1 MATLN
6 FNIPIQL
13 KSLGV
18 LFIFLLFLPLTSLQA
33 QEISLVKITGTVTD
47 ASDNKFLSYVAAV
60 IGDKGVYTDDFGKY
74 EIEGTVGSTIIFS
87 SIGYN
92 TKKVVIADEKVINI
106 ILEPSATLLQ
116 EAMIIGYG
124 TTTKKE
130 VTGATATIKSR
141 DFNKGVF
148 TDAMGLLQGK
158 VAGLTILN
166 PNGADP
172 LATFKIILRGTNTLT
187 SGQGPLIIIDGV
199 AGGDLRNI
207 NFEEVESFDVLKDGA
222 AAAIYGTRGTN
233 GVIIITT
240 KRARSGRAVIEFSS
254 QVIAQVNPRRVKSLD
269 AQEFKYSI
277 ENFVPSRTS
286 SLLGAETDWFSEITR
301 KMPLSQRYSLAISGG
316 AEHFSHRTTLN
327 TEQNEGLLKDNEVK
341 KYLFKTNIKQS
352 AFDDLL
358 SIDYNLSVRSSTY
371 SPANYNLF
379 FQAFTHNPTQPVYD
393 PSNVAAGGYSQR
405 QAIDYYN
412 PVASLNERV
421 RSGST
426 TVIAPNATATLKLF
440 EGITWN
446 NFISYELGT
455 SKESSYKTKY
465 FPSIIGR
472 GGEAELNNSDVFNL
486 QYESTV
492 GYKKSFKN
500 HSLNAIAGYSYQKNG
515 GTSSYIVNSNFDT
528 DIYGPNNIGAG
539 FNLREGNAEIGSY
552 RYESKLIAFF
562 GRVMY
567 NYSDKYL
574 ASVSIRRE
582 GSSKFG
588 DNNKWGIFPAVSLG
602 WRINQEKFMEKVSW
616 IDELKLRVGY
626 GVTGNQDFSPY
637 RSQVLFGRAGRFYY
651 NGEWINTYQPV
662 TNPNPDLRWEKK
674 EEINIGIDFSIFK
687 RRLGGSLDL
696 YSRTSKDLLYSYNV
710 SVPPYLY
717 NQLFTNVGDINN
729 RGIELS
735 LNGLIMKRKDFEW
748 NGILTY
754 STNVNKLVKISNEE
768 FKETSYDVGWLGGSV
783 PLFSQKVREGSSL
796 GTFYGPVW
804 LGVDESGFDRL
815 KNANPVGAVNPENWE
830 DIGSAYPIAIIGIT
844 NAFTYKDWGLNF
856 AMRSNIG
863 GKVLNMYRL
872 YHENWSAIGTKNIIS
887 TQLDNP
893 EFTGITQYSSKYLES
908 ATFLKLDNVSF
919 TYKVP
924 TKIKYIS
931 SMDLSL
937 SAQNVFIL
945 TKYKGLDPEVNLS
958 GLEPGIESLS
968 YYPRTTTIAFGINV
982 IF

>member
-6 FNIPIQL
+6 LKIRIQL
-13 KSLGV
+13 KTLGV
-18 LFIFLLFLPLTSLQA
+18 FFIFLLFTPFVSLQA
-33 QEISLVKITGTVTD
+33 QEGALVKLSGTVTD
-47 ASDNKFLSYVAAV
+47 ASDNKLLSYVSV
-60 IGDKGVYTDDFGKY
+60 SIGNKGTFTDELGKY
-74 EIEGTVGSTIIFS
+74 FIEGTEGSTIIFS
-87 SIGYN
+87 SIGYD
-92 TKKVVIADEKVINI
+92 TWEAVIGDKNVINI
-106 ILEPSATLLQ
+106 SLVPTSVLLQ
-116 EAMIIGYG
+116 EATVIGYG
-124 TTTKKE
+124 TTTTKE

-172 LATFKIILRGTNTLT
+172 LATFQIILRGTNTLT

-199 AGGDLRNI
+199 AGADLRNI

-254 QVIAQVNPRRVKSLD
+254 QIIAQVNPRSVKSLN
-269 AQEFKYSI
+269 AKEFKYAV

-301 KMPLSQRYSLAISGG
+301 KMPLSQRYSVAISGG
-316 AEHFSHRTTLN
+316 AEHFSHRTTFN
-327 TEQNEGLLKDNEVK
+327 VEQNEGLLRDNEVN
-341 KYLFKTNIKQS
+341 KYLFKTNIKQT
-352 AFDDLL
+352 AFKELL
-358 SIDYNLSVRSSTY
+358 KIDYNLSVRSSTY
-371 SPANYNLF
+371 SPANHNLF

-393 PSNVAAGGYSQR
+393 PTNVAAGGYSQR

-412 PVASLNERV
+412 PVASLNERT

-426 TVIAPNATATLKLF
+426 VVIAPNATASMKLF
-440 EGITWN
+440 EGLNWN

-492 GYKKSFKN
+492 GYKTSIES
-500 HSLNAIAGYSYQKNG
+500 HSINAIAGYSYQKDG

-588 DNNKWGIFPAVSLG
+588 NNNKWGFFPAVSLG
-602 WRINQEKFMEKVSW
+602 WRINQEKFMKNVSW
-616 IDELKLRVGY
+616 VNELKLRVGY

-674 EEINIGIDFSIFK
+674 EEINIGIDFSILK
-687 RRLGGSLDL
+687 RRLSGSLDI

-717 NQLFTNVGDINN
+717 DQLFTNVGDINN

-735 LNGLIMKRKDFEW
+735 LNGSIMKRKNFEW

-754 STNVNKLVKISNEE
+754 STNINKLVNISNEE
-768 FKETSYDVGWLGGSV
+768 FKETSYDVAWLGGSV

-804 LGVDESGFDRL
+804 LGVDESGFDKL

-830 DIGSAYPIAIIGIT
+830 DIGSAYPIAMLGIT
-844 NAFTYKDWGLNF
+844 NAFTYKNWGFNF

-872 YHENWSAIGTKNIIS
+872 YHENWAAIGTKNIIS
-887 TQLDNP
+887 TQLENP
-893 EFTGITQYSSKYLES
+893 EFTGITQYSSKYLEN

-919 TYKVP
+919 SYNVP
-924 TKIKYIS
+924 TKLKYVS
-931 SMDLSL
+931 SMNLSL
-937 SAQNVFIL
+937 TAQNVFIL

-958 GLEPGIESLS
+958 GLEPGIENLS
-968 YYPRTTTIAFGINV
+968 YYPRTTTVAFGVNV

>member
-1 MATLN
+1 MGTINLN
-6 FNIPIQL
+6 IRLLIQILGIFSFLLCYAPIN
-13 KSLGV
+13 SLSAQDGV
-18 LFIFLLFLPLTSLQA
+18 L
-33 QEISLVKITGTVTD
+33 VKLTGTVTD
-47 ASDNKFLSYVAAV
+47 ATDNNPLSYVSVV
-60 IGDKGVYTDDFGKY
+60 IGNTGTYTDDLGRY
-74 EIEGTVGSTIIFS
+74 TIDGYVGSTIIFS
-87 SIGYN
+87 SIGYEN
-92 TKKVVIADEKVINI
+92 WEAVIDEKNVIDI
-106 ILEPSATLLQ
+106 SLVSSSVLLQ
-116 EAMIIGYG
+116 EATVIGYG

-148 TDAMGLLQGK
+148 SDAMGLLQGK
-158 VAGLTILN
+158 VAGLSILN

-199 AGGDLRNI
+199 AGADLRNI

-240 KRARSGRAVIEFSS
+240 KRARSGKAVIEFSS

-269 AQEFKYSI
+269 AQEFKYAI

-301 KMPLSQRYSLAISGG
+301 KVPLSQRYSLAISGG
-316 AEHFSHRTTLN
+316 AESFSHRTTFN
-327 TEQNEGLLKDNEVK
+327 VEQNEGLLRDNEVN

-352 AFDDLL
+352 AFKDKLK
-358 SIDYNLSVRSSTY
+358 IDYNLNVRSSTY

-379 FQAFTHNPTQPVYD
+379 FQAFIHNPTQPVYD
-393 PSNVAAGGYSQR
+393 ASNVAAGGYSQR

-412 PVASLNERV
+412 PVASLNERI
-421 RSGST
+421 RSGRT
-426 TVIAPNATATLKLF
+426 VVIAPNATASLNLF
-440 EGITWN
+440 EGLHWN
-446 NFISYELGT
+446 NFMSYELGT
-455 SKESSYKTKY
+455 SKETSYKTKY

-472 GGEAELNNSDVFNL
+472 GGEAEVNNSDVYTL

-492 GYKKSFKN
+492 GYKKSIDN
-500 HSLNAIAGYSYQKNG
+500 HNLNAIVGYSYQENG

-528 DIYGPNNIGAG
+528 DIYGPDNIGAG

-567 NYSDKYL
+567 NYNDKYL

-588 DNNKWGIFPAVSLG
+588 DNHKWGIFPAVSLG
-602 WRINQEKFMEKVSW
+602 WRINQEKFMENVTW
-616 IDELKLRVGY
+616 LNELKLRVGF

-637 RSQVLFGRAGRFYY
+637 RSQILFGRAGRFYY

-674 EEINIGIDFSIFK
+674 EEINIGLDFSILK
-687 RRLGGSLDL
+687 RRLSGSLDI
-696 YSRTSKDLLYSYNV
+696 YSRTSKDLLFSYNV

-717 NQLFTNVGDINN
+717 DQLFTNVGDINN
-729 RGIELS
+729 RGVELS
-735 LNGLIMKRKDFEW
+735 LNGVILKKKDFEW

-754 STNVNKLVKISNEE
+754 STNVNKLIKISNSE
-768 FKETSYDVGWLGGSV
+768 FKATSYDVAFLGGSV
-783 PLFSQKVREGSSL
+783 PLYSQKVREGKSL

-804 LGVDESGFDRL
+804 LGVDESGFDKL

-844 NAFTYKDWGLNF
+844 NSFTYKNWGLNF

-863 GKVLNMYRL
+863 GKALNMYRL
-872 YHENWSAIGTKNIIS
+872 YHENWAAIGTKNIIH
-887 TQLDNP
+887 TQLENP

-919 TYKVP
+919 SYKVP
-924 TKIKYIS
+924 AKLKYFS
-931 SMDLSL
+931 SMNLSI

-968 YYPRTTTIAFGINV
+968 YYPRTTTVAFGVNV